1 MQKVINENK
10 PKPFIQ
16 WTGGKQKLTSQIIQH
31 LPNNLNKLSDITYIE
46 PFIGG
51 GAMLF
56 YMLSHYR
63 NIKQAIISDKNEKLI
78 NLYNNIKFYPTNL
91 IAELQKL
98 QDKYYSYNSLDEK
111 KEMYLEIRDK
121 FNNDSISKCIQAA
134 YFMFLNKTCFNALYR
149 VNNKNKFNVPF
160 GKHIKPLICDEATI
174 LTDSKLLNKV
184 LILNENYSE
193 TLDYATENT
202 LFYLDP
208 PYRPLNASQKLNQY
222 TKDSFN
228 DESQMLLKEFC
239 DEITKRKYSFIES
252 NSDGY
257 SYNGDAFFE
266 DLYKDYSI
274 DRVFAARSINS
285 DATKRGKIAEL
296 LITNY

>member
-121 FNNDSISKCIQAA
+121 LDVTVLVIEHHMDLIMGVCDKIFVLNFGMPLAEGSPKDIRDDKRVIEA
-134 YFMFLNKTCFNALYR
+134 YL
-149 VNNKNKFNVPF
+149 
-160 GKHIKPLICDEATI
+160 GKEDE
-174 LTDSKLLNKV
+174 
-184 LILNENYSE
+184 
-193 TLDYATENT
+193 
-202 LFYLDP
+202 
-208 PYRPLNASQKLNQY
+208 
-222 TKDSFN
+222 
-228 DESQMLLKEFC
+228 
-239 DEITKRKYSFIES
+239 
-252 NSDGY
+252 
-257 SYNGDAFFE
+257 
-266 DLYKDYSI
+266 
-274 DRVFAARSINS
+274 
-285 DATKRGKIAEL
+285 
-296 LITNY
+296 